1 MRRIWLGGDDLEP
14 DFAVTELGASD
25 HIKLV
30 PPDPGTGRVELPP
43 PDGPRPAMRDYTIR
57 RFDPATKELALD
69 FVLHSH
75 GPAGRWAIDA
85 VPGAEVGVLGPRGS
99 QIFPGFVSDY
109 LIVVDETGL
118 PAAERF
124 LEELPAE
131 VAVRVVVLG
140 GSERPLGSAPDQL
153 GSAPGQL
160 GPAPGQLGSS
170 SHPLGSASGRR
181 RDEHPPKITWL
192 PDADRLIDT
201 VGDVPSDVFVW
212 AAGEAD
218 VMRGL
223 RAHLRDGQRVEPGR
237 VSIHGYWRIGVAG
250 ALPREEEA

>member
-14 DFAVTELGASD
+14 DFAMSELGASD

-30 PPDPGTGRVELPP
+30 PPDPETGRVELPP
-43 PDGPRPAMRDYTIR
+43 PDGPRPTMRDYTIR

-85 VPGAEVGVLGPRGS
+85 APGAEVGVLGPRGS

-140 GSERPLGSAPDQL
+140 GSSRPLGSSS
-153 GSAPGQL
+153 GR
-160 GPAPGQLGSS
+160 LGSS
-170 SHPLGSASGRR
+170 SGPLGSSSGRP
-181 RDEHPPKITWL
+181 RDVRPAKITWL

-223 RAHLRDGQRVEPGR
+223 RAYLRDEQRVEPGR
-237 VSIHGYWRIGVAG
+237 VSIHGYWRVGVAG

>member
-14 DFAVTELGASD
+14 DFAVSELGASD

-30 PPDPGTGRVELPP
+30 PPDPETGRVELPP
-43 PDGPRPAMRDYTIR
+43 PDGPRPTMRDYTIR
-57 RFDPATKELALD
+57 RFDPVTKELALD

-99 QIFPGFVSDY
+99 QIFPGHVSDY

-131 VAVRVVVLG
+131 VAVRVIVLG
-140 GSERPLGSAPDQL
+140 GSQRPLGSSA
-153 GSAPGQL
+153 GS
-160 GPAPGQLGSS
+160 LGSS
-170 SHPLGSASGRR
+170 SRPLGSLPLGSSPGSLGSSSRPFGDEGRA
-181 RDEHPPKITWL
+181 KITWL
-192 PDADRLIDT
+192 PDAAGLLDT

-223 RAHLRDGQRVEPGR
+223 RAYLRDEQRVEPGR
-237 VSIHGYWRIGVAG
+237 VSIHGYWRVGVAG
-250 ALPREEEA
+250 ALPRDEEA

>member
-14 DFAVTELGASD
+14 DFPLGELGASD
-25 HIKLV
+25 HVKLV

-57 RFDPATKELALD
+57 RFDPVAKELALD

-75 GPAGRWAIDA
+75 GPAGRWALGA

-99 QIFPGFVSDY
+99 QIFPGSVSDY

-124 LEELPAE
+124 LEELPAS
-131 VAVRVVVLG
+131 VAVRVLVIG
-140 GSERPLGSAPDQL
+140 GSPRPLG
-153 GSAPGQL
+153 
-160 GPAPGQLGSS
+160 
-170 SHPLGSASGRR
+170 
-181 RDEHPPKITWL
+181 DERPVKVTWL
-192 PDADRLIDT
+192 PSAEGLLDT

-218 VMRGL
+218 VMREV
-223 RAHLRDGQRVEPGR
+223 RAYLRDDQRVDRER
-237 VSIHGYWRIGVAG
+237 LSIHGYWRVGVAG